1 MDVECFECPWL
12 AVGGCEVGLEDLL
25 GEISHVLGEE
35 HHGQEGACVDKAGH
49 LGLGL
54 FGVGSVSSVEGC
66 VEEGREKGLSI
77 VGGWSEDMCFHLG
90 EDVGPERR
98 RGGLAGHVEGGEE
111 IGSGLDRGDGR
122 GEGRGCDPG
131 DEGIG
136 FGVGQVVD
144 EGQEDLNGNSK

>member
-1 MDVECFECPWL
+1 M
-12 AVGGCEVGLEDLL
+12 

-35 HHGQEGACVDKAGH
+35 HHGQERPGMDKAGH

-54 FGVGSVSSVEGC
+54 LGVGSVGCSIGCIEGSVKEG
-66 VEEGREKGLSI
+66 GEKGLSV
-77 VGGWSEDMCFHLG
+77 VGGWSEDVRFHLG

-111 IGSGLDRGDGR
+111 IGSGLDRSDGR

-144 EGQEDLNGNSK
+144 EGQEVVVGGVGGEECG